1 MKTDPINHI
10 RLKIERANK
19 HINAF
24 ERCERAFFENASYA
38 MQIYSDAQTGD
49 GFIKFV
55 LTEPLSDDLFLIA
68 GDCLYNLRA
77 SLDYLATATARL
89 KKPNAKGAYFPF
101 AGDAKEFT
109 ALRTQKKINKL
120 PTAARPIIQS
130 LKPYKGGNDLLWA
143 INRVR
148 NEDGHVFLIPL
159 GTLGKVQSVSFMNI
173 QNVELL
179 SMKEMHRLDEGIP
192 FAKLQQGSVFKPSE
206 GFEDKAKIKIVGQI
220 AFGDVDIVQG
230 QPAVTTLNK
239 MRDLCANITDIFERT
254 MFN

>member
-1 MKTDPINHI
+1 MNTDPINHI
-10 RLKIERANK
+10 RLKIEWANK

-24 ERCERAFFENASYA
+24 ERCERTFFENASYA
-38 MQIYSDAQTGD
+38 TQIHSDAQTGE

-55 LTEPLSDDLFLIA
+55 LTEPAPDDLVLIA

-89 KKPNAKGAYFPF
+89 KNPNAKGVHFPF
-101 AGDAKEFT
+101 SGDAKEFM
-109 ALRTQKKINKL
+109 ASGTQRKINNF
-120 PTAARPIIQS
+120 PAAARPIIEG

-159 GTLGKVQSVSFMNI
+159 GTLGKVQSVSFMKIHNMEI
-173 QNVELL
+173 LDL
-179 SMKEMHRLDEGIP
+179 KEMHRLDEGIP
-192 FAKLQQGSVFKPSE
+192 FAKLQQGSVFKPRE
-206 GFEDKAKIKIVGQI
+206 GFEDKAKIKIVGQV

-239 MRDLCANITDIFERT
+239 MRDLCTNITDIFERT